1 MLKKEFDEKY
11 EMDSVTEEFSK
22 FMFVDIFIID
32 GLMMMFVFVL
42 VIMKVLAVTAV
53 IGIIAVTLGFTY
65 WSWKQKR
72 KNKILDNNFM
82 DLTVYCKDG
91 YVVYQPIIN
100 KYEMV
105 KDNELIIINDSFVF
119 DTTALFKGGYNIHEA
134 ILSYIDDSDVLT
146 KYGVGKAPCVAIT
159 TTYEGEGERDG
170 KTLPTLMIRMTAPL
184 AMELSR

>member
-42 VIMKVLAVTAV
+42 LIMKILAVTAV
-53 IGIIAVTLGFTY
+53 VGIIAVMLGFTY

-91 YVVYQPIIN
+91 YVVYQPTID
-100 KYEMV
+100 KYETI
-105 KDNELIIINDSFVF
+105 KDGELIIINDSFVF

-146 KYGVGKAPCVAIT
+146 KYGLGKAPCVLIT
-159 TTYEGEGERDG
+159 TTYEGEYELDE
-170 KTLPTLMIRMTAPL
+170 KTLPILMIRMTSPL
-184 AMELSR
+184 GMELSR